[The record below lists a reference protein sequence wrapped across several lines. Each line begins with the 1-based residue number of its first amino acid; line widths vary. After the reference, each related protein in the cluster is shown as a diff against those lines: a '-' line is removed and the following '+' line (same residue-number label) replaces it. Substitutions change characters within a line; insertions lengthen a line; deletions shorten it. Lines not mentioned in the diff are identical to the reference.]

1 MNEWLVAATVLLVG
15 GLVPLTIAGCA
26 RDAMSAAAALNLAGP
41 VAALILLL
49 LSEGFRR
56 QPFVDLAVVL
66 AVVSFL
72 GSVIVV
78 RFLEWRVGTDA

>member
-1 MNEWLVAATVLLVG
+1 MNEWLLAASVLLVG
-15 GLVPLTIAGCA
+15 GLVPLAVA
-26 RDAMSAAAALNLAGP
+26 AVAADAISGAVALNLGGP

-49 LSEGFRR
+49 LAEGLHR

-66 AVVSFL
+66 AVVSFV

-78 RFLEWRVGTDA
+78 RFLEWGV